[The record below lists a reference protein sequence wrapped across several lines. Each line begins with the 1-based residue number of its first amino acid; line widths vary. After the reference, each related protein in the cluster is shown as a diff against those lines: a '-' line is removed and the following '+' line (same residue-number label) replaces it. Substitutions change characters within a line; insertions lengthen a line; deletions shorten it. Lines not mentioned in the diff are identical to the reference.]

1 MQYSGEVV
9 QPMRTQVLGVFVDA
23 DTRVNAQKRLAGFFV
38 DGKQHLV
45 VTPNPEIL
53 LAAQKDVGLTDA
65 LNAADLAMPDGFGLW
80 LALRLKGAR
89 AQRFTGVEISEEIMR
104 LAQEKKEIF
113 YFLGDHKGS
122 AEKAA
127 VKFPHAHIIAEAG
140 PDFKKSKEEIGIF
153 SKDLIARINAIKP
166 TVVLAAFGHPHQ
178 EKWLHEYLSRVPS
191 VKIAIGVGG
200 TFDFWSGVA
209 RRAPKFMRMLG
220 LEWLW
225 RLMLEPKRW
234 KRIWNAVVVFP
245 LRVIFC

>member
-1 MQYSGEVV
+1 MN
-9 QPMRTQVLGVFVDA
+9 VLGIA
-23 DTRVNAQKRLAGFFV
+23 IDTISKNEARERLAGFFV
-38 DGKQHLV
+38 DSKQHLV

-53 LAAQKDVGLTDA
+53 LASQKDVGLTDA

-80 LALRLKGAR
+80 FALRLKGAK
-89 AQRFTGVEISEEIMR
+89 AQRFTGVDISEEIMR
-104 LAQEKKEIF
+104 LAQEKKEVI

-153 SKDLIARINAIKP
+153 SKDLIARINAVRP
-166 TVVLAAFGHPHQ
+166 SVVFAAFGHTKQ
-178 EKWLHEYLSRVPS
+178 EVWLHEYLVQMPS